1 MIKKISPLR
10 LPAKSCLPRSG
21 RKTDR
26 IQILCK
32 TTYLL
37 FQTLPFL
44 FYGCSFAIIATSLMK
59 IELNVMKKISLIFL
73 SFFIAL
79 STVYAQKGI
88 NFSRNYA
95 AGGKLLMCVDSSAK
109 NVFYANVFPNQPRTS
124 FSYLP
129 EVNNLS
135 LQIYFR
141 KNINI
146 QHYRYTIL
154 VDNNPIV
161 VNKPID
167 MVQLKDVDRGE
178 EEVFRSTTI
187 GIFPIKGKVI
197 TTLVYSTEKPLDID
211 KAVFYGKPIP
221 KAKIKG
227 FSKRFKT
234 DKGVDYSW
242 ITDPKDR
249 TKFTFTEK
257 DDELTIVKDK
267 SAIDYL
273 YYTSIKDK
281 KTNKIVF
288 ESTAWQYGGLVE
300 DHEFLPFLAIDKNVF
315 KKSGDYEIVIQPL
328 MKWTGCMD
336 CDISAKEIEKYITRH
351 TLSITLDEENYTKKQ
366 LVRYGLI
373 WSIILGG
380 LVGGITVL
388 IMNRRKIKKV
398 AEQTRQKERAQLQLN
413 SIRSQLNPHF
423 LFNALSGIQN
433 LMNKNEIDNA
443 NKYLSKFA
451 RLTRNVLDG
460 KELIS
465 LSKEKTL
472 LDDYLQMEQLRF
484 GFNYE
489 INSSENLDLDNIEIP
504 SMLLQPFV
512 ENAVKHGISQK
523 GSDGKVVI
531 TLMKQAND
539 LMLTITDNGNGFDT
553 EKKNI
558 GLGLSLSNSRIV
570 LLNSIYKKNRFT
582 LAIQST
588 TSGTKISLI
597 LTDWL

>member
-1 MIKKISPLR
+1 VD
-10 LPAKSCLPRSG
+10 
-21 RKTDR
+21 T
-26 IQILCK
+26 ILHK
-32 TTYLL
+32 TTHPLV
-37 FQTLPFL
+37 QTLPFL
-44 FYGCSFAIIATSLMK
+44 FYGFSFAIIATSLMK
-59 IELNVMKKISLIFL
+59 IELNIMKKIIFIFL
-73 SFFIAL
+73 SLTITL
-79 STVYAQKGI
+79 TTVNAQKGI
-88 NFSRNYA
+88 NFRRTYA
-95 AGGKLLMCVDSSAK
+95 AGGKLLMSVDSSAK

-129 EVNNLS
+129 EVQNLNI
-135 LQIYFR
+135 QIYFR

-154 VDNNPIV
+154 VDNNPVV
-161 VNKPID
+161 VNKPIN
-167 MVQLKDVDRGE
+167 MAQLKDVDRGDE
-178 EEVFRSTTI
+178 ELFRSTTL

-197 TTLVYSTEKPLDID
+197 TTLVYSVEKPLDID

-234 DKGVDYSW
+234 HKGVDYSW

-249 TKFTFTEK
+249 TKLTLTEK

-273 YYTSIKDK
+273 YYTSIRDK
-281 KTNKIVF
+281 QTNKIVF
-288 ESTAWQYGGLVE
+288 ESTAWQYGGIV
-300 DHEFLPFLAIDKNVF
+300 DANEFLPYVRIDKNVF
-315 KKSGDYEIVIQPL
+315 KKSGDYEIIIQPL

-351 TLSITLDEENYTKKQ
+351 TLSITLNEENYTKKQ

-398 AEQTRQKERAQLQLN
+398 AEQTRQKELAQLQLN

-451 RLTRNVLDG
+451 RLTRNVLDD

-465 LSKEKTL
+465 LAQEKTL

-484 GFNYE
+484 GFKYE
-489 INSSENLDLDNIEIP
+489 INCSENLDLANIEIP

-523 GSDGKVVI
+523 ATNGRIDV
-531 TLMKQAND
+531 TFMMQAND
-539 LMLTITDNGNGFDT
+539 LVLTVTDNGNGFDT

-558 GLGLSLSNSRIV
+558 GLGLPLSESRIT
-570 LLNSIYKKNRFT
+570 LLNSIYKENRFT

-588 TSGTKISLI
+588 TNGTKISLT
-597 LTDWL
+597 LSDWL